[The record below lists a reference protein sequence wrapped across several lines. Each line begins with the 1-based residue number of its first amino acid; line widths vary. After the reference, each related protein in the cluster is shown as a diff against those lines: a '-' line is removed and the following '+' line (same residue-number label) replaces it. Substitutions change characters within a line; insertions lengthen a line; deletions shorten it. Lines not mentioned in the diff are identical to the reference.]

1 MSKKQYFGIKYP
13 FRNDGVQNFYVDAN
27 ESVADKVKSQL
38 IHIVFTPKGQ
48 RLRNPEFGT
57 DLIKFIFDP
66 NDDMSWES
74 VKNEVSDSVNRWA
87 SNITIRNIEVV
98 KNTEDEHEIY
108 VRLDYSVTEGN
119 KITNDSVVIEL

>member
-87 SNITIRNIEVV
+87 NNISIRNIEIV
-98 KNTEDEHEIY
+98 KNAEDEHEIY
-108 VRLDYSVTEGN
+108 VRLDYSVIEGN
-119 KITNDSVVIEL
+119 KKTNDSVVIEL